1 MNQPKRKHNPHPQ
14 RVERP
19 KPRPRVFK
27 GSNQTI
33 KMFAF
38 EAQEMGLSYGKY
50 VAATENPVT
59 VKPAPAKY
67 KTAYQRARAAAR
79 KERRKRL
86 EQTKGSA

>member
-27 GSNQTI
+27 GSNQAI

-38 EAQEMGLSYGKY
+38 EAQEMGLSYGEIRGCRGKSRNRETGASQIQNRIPARPGSGAQEKEE
-50 VAATENPVT
+50 AA
-59 VKPAPAKY
+59 
-67 KTAYQRARAAAR
+67 
-79 KERRKRL
+79 
-86 EQTKGSA
+86 